1 MITGAHAARRQLFF
15 FLWAVDAFLC
25 CVGEGLVEPRVTHA
39 RPLLSTAN
47 AAACVLI
54 CIGGGRAGHVWA
66 QGRMLCGDN

>member
-1 MITGAHAARRQLFF
+1 MLHVVNCSF
-15 FLWAVDAFLC
+15 FLWPGAVDAFLC